1 MKKARIIVPTVFLII
16 VIGLL
21 TVYSIYGSTLV
32 DITSEE
38 SISKHIAI
46 DPQKPIT
53 ILKTEKA
60 ENYFGILYKD
70 SLNEEYDYSFRYITK
85 SPFYKNRY
93 DNVGGT
99 SNSLGDE
106 TLGFTSI
113 KSPDENENQ
122 TDVFVYYLGNNKYK
136 YNKCSIF
143 TYSVDAYSINYE
155 EISKEE
161 EIIEKVKGMADSVK
175 KIDEIELP
183 DDNIFI
189 ITKTYDLDY
198 SYDIMVAYD
207 GEVSEKEMKQKMI
220 DMTDSYIAEYRE
232 YLKGINNE

>member
-70 SLNEEYDYSFRYITK
+70 SLNEEYDYSFRCKLRHI
-85 SPFYKNRY
+85 R
-93 DNVGGT
+93 
-99 SNSLGDE
+99 
-106 TLGFTSI
+106 
-113 KSPDENENQ
+113 
-122 TDVFVYYLGNNKYK
+122 
-136 YNKCSIF
+136 C
-143 TYSVDAYSINYE
+143 
-155 EISKEE
+155 
-161 EIIEKVKGMADSVK
+161 
-175 KIDEIELP
+175 
-183 DDNIFI
+183 
-189 ITKTYDLDY
+189 
-198 SYDIMVAYD
+198 
-207 GEVSEKEMKQKMI
+207 
-220 DMTDSYIAEYRE
+220 
-232 YLKGINNE
+232 